1 MNNQINQTLGDSSH
15 SEGVKP
21 VKHTLKSEYCKFSG
35 QWLSPFSTNVHGVK
49 NKLDARIKNVRRVL

>member
-1 MNNQINQTLGDSSH
+1 MNNQINQSLGDSSH

-21 VKHTLKSEYCKFSG
+21 VKHTLKSEYCKFRG
-35 QWLSPFSTNVHGVK
+35 QWTFSTNVHGVK